1 MGNGALD
8 YFQVFIML
16 ISAFLYLRKFSI
28 KRNETSLFLLILC
41 MFISIIYTKVIAITS
56 LVYSIFFI
64 FTFIE
69 YKRCLEK
76 QLITLD
82 SFKLFLKYIIY
93 AYCIVIII
101 QQISKIL
108 GLPILNGLAFYTDE
122 YRFNALS
129 NEPSHTSRIL
139 LICMVAYMYIKKISS
154 DHKYTII
161 ESLNS
166 DKKLWIAYMY
176 TLATSGS
183 ATAFISIPIAFLFFL
198 NLKNFIIYGSILF
211 LAIIAAINYIEIPFF
226 IRIKELFAVILT
238 FDTEIISYVEL
249 SGAARVNPYIYY
261 IQDFDILSLDTW
273 LGKGNG
279 YAGPM
284 LLERVLGHESSMENA
299 EAGGIFPVLF
309 YDYGLLT
316 GLAFIYALL
325 KLCLHKK
332 HLFFIFIWIT
342 IFSSTTFNS
351 YMQWLFFCISYTT
364 IYLFKK
370 KQLCIR

>member
-1 MGNGALD
+1 MSNGALD
-8 YFQVFIML
+8 YFQVLIMCL
-16 ISAFLYLRKFSI
+16 SSFLYLRNFSI
-28 KRNETSLFLLILC
+28 KRNEACLYLLIIS
-41 MFISIIYTKVIAITS
+41 MFISVIYTKVLAITS
-56 LVYSIFFI
+56 FVYSIFFI

-69 YKRCLEK
+69 YKRCVEK

-82 SFKLFLKYIIY
+82 NFEKFLKYIIY

-101 QQISKIL
+101 QQISKVL
-108 GLPILNGLAFYTDE
+108 GLPIFNGLAFYTDE
-122 YRFNALS
+122 NRFNALS

-139 LICMVAYMYIKKISS
+139 LICMVSYMYIKQIISG
-154 DHKYTII
+154 HKYTIT
-161 ESLNS
+161 EAFKK
-166 DKKLWIAYMY
+166 DKKLWLAYIY

-198 NLKNFIIYGSILF
+198 SLKNFLIYGSIF
-211 LAIIAAINYIEIPFF
+211 IIAIIAAINYIETPFF
-226 IRIKELFAVILT
+226 IRIKELFSVLLT

-249 SGAARVNPYIYY
+249 SGAARINPYIYY
-261 IQDFDILSLDTW
+261 IQDFDLFSLDTW
-273 LGKGNG
+273 FGKGNG

-284 LLERVLGHESSMENA
+284 LLERVLGHESKMEGA

-309 YDYGLLT
+309 YDYGLLS
-316 GLAFIYALL
+316 GLTFLFCL
-325 KLCLHKK
+325 FKLCLHKK

-370 KQLCIR
+370 NKLCSH